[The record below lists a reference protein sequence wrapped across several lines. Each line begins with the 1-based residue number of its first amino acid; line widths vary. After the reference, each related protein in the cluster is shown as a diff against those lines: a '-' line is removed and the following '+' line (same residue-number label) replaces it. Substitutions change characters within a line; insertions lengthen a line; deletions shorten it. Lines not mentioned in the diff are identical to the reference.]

1 MLGFLSEAVAFPT
14 VIFTVL
20 LALALLYWAVA
31 LFGLAD
37 LDALEGAA
45 EAIEGAADALEGA
58 ADAAEGVAEGVTGA
72 ADLRGGRGAVA
83 EGPRLL
89 GLGEVPM
96 TISMTLLAF
105 FGWLAS
111 FFGMR
116 LASEISLSD
125 VLKVAVPVGLV
136 GFLVLGLA
144 LAVGIALTSVAIR
157 PLRPLFRLE
166 RAPPRA
172 SFVGRTCTV
181 HSGRVDEG
189 FGYAD
194 VEDGG
199 AGLRIDVRCRTPN
212 PLKSGSRA
220 SLERWDA
227 EHEVYWVEP
236 AEGPP
241 SAGAEASGS
250 EPR

>member
-1 MLGFLSEAVAFPT
+1 MLGILSEAVAFPT

-31 LFGLAD
+31 LLGLVD
-37 LDALEGAA
+37 LGALEGAA
-45 EAIEGAADALEGA
+45 QAIEGAADALEGA
-58 ADAAEGVAEGVTGA
+58 ADTAEGVTGA
-72 ADLRGGRGAVA
+72 AEIGGGRSAVA

-96 TISMTLLAF
+96 TISMTLLSA

-116 LASEISLSD
+116 LGLGLSD
-125 VLKVAVPVGLV
+125 VWKVAVPAVV
-136 GFLVLGLA
+136 
-144 LAVGIALTSVAIR
+144 VGIAVLGVALVAALALTGLAIR
-157 PLRPLFRLE
+157 PLRPLFRIQ
-166 RAPPRA
+166 RAPRRA
-172 SFVGRTCTV
+172 SFVGQTCTV
-181 HSGRVDEG
+181 HSARVDES

-194 VEDGG
+194 LEGGG
-199 AGLRIDVRCRTPN
+199 AGLRIDVRCPSPN

-220 SLERWDA
+220 TLERWDA
-227 EHEVYWVEP
+227 DREVYWVKP
-236 AEGPP
+236 ARGPA
-241 SAGAEASGS
+241 SAEAAASGS